1 MRWQCCRGSARPR
14 FGSSAGVQNRDS
26 KTHIQEVIKMVGDAT
41 PKSKNYGS
49 GAVRVISARPPMKL
63 FGASML
69 FALVSQLVACDV
81 PADDT
86 FVPEKAVKQLSEGQ
100 VTGITSP
107 FDESIT
113 VYRGLP
119 YAAPPIGDLR
129 WRAPEAPATWAGVR
143 SADTFADSCYQPRH
157 SSTFVWRREGFPVSE
172 DCLYLNV
179 WTSANGDKKPVMVW
193 FHGGSHV
200 SGQGHSLIFD
210 GTSLA
215 QRDVVVVTI
224 NYRLGPFGFLAH
236 PWLSDEVS
244 TKTQQGA
251 SGNYGLMDKIA
262 ALHWVNRN
270 IASLGGDPNN
280 VTIFGQSAGSQSVCS
295 LMTAPQAQGLFHKA
309 IGQSAACVNQLTKA
323 DANGY
328 ERGQALVEAL
338 DATSI
343 EGLRDAEPDALLE
356 AMTVSDWESGS
367 RIVIDGVVLPRW
379 PDEVYAAGEQSKI
392 PLMLGFLANE
402 GYELFPVDTAV
413 TESELKGFLAYV
425 AGDRADELAAQ
436 YDAENMTPGE
446 LQHAISTDLFMAYG
460 KRQWA
465 SYHADAGQE
474 TYLYF
479 MNHVPPSFHIYMP
492 DQPFLELE
500 DGPRSGGAYHS
511 GDLAYVFGTLDKV
524 GYDWNEADRKV
535 SVQIVDH
542 WTQFA
547 KTGNPN
553 TAGSSDWQAFN
564 TEDLHTRVI
573 NEAPKTVDGVRNTI
587 MSIFSG
593 AE

>member
-1 MRWQCCRGSARPR
+1 MR
-14 FGSSAGVQNRDS
+14 D
-26 KTHIQEVIKMVGDAT
+26 
-41 PKSKNYGS
+41 KNANPLAKAL
-49 GAVRVISARPPMKL
+49 GAWI
-63 FGASML
+63 F
-69 FALVSQLVACDV
+69 FALASQLVACGGTTE
-81 PADDT
+81 DT
-86 FVPEKAVKQLSEGQ
+86 SAAAPSVKQLTEGR
-100 VTGITSP
+100 VRGIPSP
-107 FDESIT
+107 YDESIT

-119 YAAPPIGDLR
+119 YAAPPVDDLR
-129 WRAPEAPATWAGVR
+129 WRAPTAPATWSGVR

-157 SSTFVWRREGFPVSE
+157 SSNFVWRREDFPVSE

-210 GTSLA
+210 GTTLA
-215 QRDVVVVTI
+215 QHDVVVVTI
-224 NYRLGPFGFLAH
+224 NYRLGPLGFLAH
-236 PWLSDEVS
+236 PWLSEES
-244 TKTQQGA
+244 ATETREGT

-262 ALHWVNRN
+262 ALQWVNRN

-295 LMTAPQAQGLFHKA
+295 LMTAPAAQGLFHKA

-323 DANGY
+323 DAKGY

-338 DATSI
+338 GVSSI
-343 EGLRDAEPDALLE
+343 EALRGAEPDALLE
-356 AMTVSDWESGS
+356 AMAASDWESGS
-367 RIVIDGVVLPRW
+367 RIVIDGVVLPQW
-379 PDEVYAAGEQSKI
+379 PDEVYAAGEQSNI

-402 GYELFPVDTAV
+402 GHELFPVNTAL
-413 TESELKGFLAYV
+413 TEPELKSFLGYV
-425 AGDRADELAAQ
+425 AGDRGDELAAQ

-465 SYHADAGQE
+465 SYHANAGNQ
-474 TYLYF
+474 TFLYF
-479 MNHVPPSFHIYMP
+479 MDHVPPSFHIYMP

-500 DGPRSGGAYHS
+500 GGPRSGGAYHS

-524 GYDWNEADRKV
+524 GYDWNETDRKV
-535 SVQIVDH
+535 SAQIVDH

-553 TAGSSDWQAFN
+553 SPGSSDWQAFN
-564 TEDLHTRVI
+564 TVDLHTRVI
-573 NEAPKTVDGVRNTI
+573 NETPETVGGVRNTI

>member
-1 MRWQCCRGSARPR
+1 
-14 FGSSAGVQNRDS
+14 
-26 KTHIQEVIKMVGDAT
+26 MVGDAT
-41 PKSKNYGS
+41 PKNKNEGS
-49 GAVRVISARPPMKL
+49 RTMRDKNANPLTKVLGAWIL
-63 FGASML
+63 FT
-69 FALVSQLVACDV
+69 FASQLVACGGTT
-81 PADDT
+81 DDT
-86 FVPEKAVKQLSEGQ
+86 SAAAPDVKQLAEGQ
-100 VTGITSP
+100 VTGIASP
-107 FDESIT
+107 YDESIT

-119 YAAPPIGDLR
+119 YAAPPVDDLR
-129 WRAPEAPATWAGVR
+129 WRAPKSPATWSGVR
-143 SADTFADSCYQPRH
+143 LADSFADSCYQPRH
-157 SSTFVWRREGFPVSE
+157 ASTFVWRREDFPVSE

-210 GTSLA
+210 GTTLA
-215 QRDVVVVTI
+215 QHDVVVVTI
-224 NYRLGPFGFLAH
+224 NYRLGPLGFLAH

-244 TKTQQGA
+244 TETEEGA

-262 ALHWVNRN
+262 ALQWVNRN

-295 LMTAPQAQGLFHKA
+295 LMTAPAAQGLFHKA

-323 DANGY
+323 DAKGY

-338 DATSI
+338 GVSSLEA
-343 EGLRDAEPDALLE
+343 LRGAEPDALLE
-356 AMTVSDWESGS
+356 AMAASDWESGS
-367 RIVIDGVVLPRW
+367 RIVIDGVVLPQW

-402 GYELFPVDTAV
+402 GYELFPVNTALS
-413 TESELKGFLAYV
+413 EPELKEFLGYV
-425 AGDRADELAAQ
+425 AGDRGDELAAQ

-465 SYHADAGQE
+465 SYHANAGNE
-474 TYLYF
+474 TFLYF
-479 MNHVPPSFHIYMP
+479 MDHVPPSFHIYMP

-500 DGPRSGGAYHS
+500 GGPRSGGAYHS
-511 GDLAYVFGTLDKV
+511 GDLAYVFGTVDKV

-535 SVQIVDH
+535 SAQIVDH

-553 TAGSSDWQAFN
+553 SPGSSDWQAFN

-573 NEAPKTVDGVRNTI
+573 NETPETVGGVRNTI

>member
-1 MRWQCCRGSARPR
+1 
-14 FGSSAGVQNRDS
+14 
-26 KTHIQEVIKMVGDAT
+26 MVGDAT
-41 PKSKNYGS
+41 PKNKNEGS
-49 GAVRVISARPPMKL
+49 RTMRDKNANPLTKALGAWILVT
-63 FGASML
+63 
-69 FALVSQLVACDV
+69 FASQLVACGGTT
-81 PADDT
+81 DDT
-86 FVPEKAVKQLSEGQ
+86 SAASLGVKQLAEGQ
-100 VTGITSP
+100 VTGIASP
-107 FDESIT
+107 YDESIT
-113 VYRGLP
+113 AYRGLP
-119 YAAPPIGDLR
+119 YAAPPVDDLR
-129 WRAPEAPATWAGVR
+129 WRAPKSPATWSGVR
-143 SADTFADSCYQPRH
+143 LADSFADSCYQPRH
-157 SSTFVWRREGFPVSE
+157 ASTFVWRREDFSVSE

-210 GTSLA
+210 GTTLA
-215 QRDVVVVTI
+215 QHDVVVVTI
-224 NYRLGPFGFLAH
+224 NYRLGPLGFLAH

-244 TKTQQGA
+244 TETEEGA

-262 ALHWVNRN
+262 ALQWVNRN

-295 LMTAPQAQGLFHKA
+295 LMTAPAAQGLFHKA

-323 DANGY
+323 DAKGY
-328 ERGQALVEAL
+328 ERGQALVQALGVSSLEAL
-338 DATSI
+338 R
-343 EGLRDAEPDALLE
+343 GAEPDALLE
-356 AMTVSDWESGS
+356 AMAASDWESGS
-367 RIVIDGVVLPRW
+367 RIVIDGVVLPQW

-402 GYELFPVDTAV
+402 GYELFPVNTALS
-413 TESELKGFLAYV
+413 EPELKEFLGYV
-425 AGDRADELAAQ
+425 AGDRGDELAAQ

-465 SYHADAGQE
+465 SYHANAGNE
-474 TYLYF
+474 TFLYF
-479 MNHVPPSFHIYMP
+479 MDHVPPSFHIYMP

-500 DGPRSGGAYHS
+500 GGPRSGGAYHS
-511 GDLAYVFGTLDKV
+511 GDLAYVFGTVDKV

-535 SVQIVDH
+535 SAQIVDH

-553 TAGSSDWQAFN
+553 SPGSSDWQAFN

-573 NEAPKTVDGVRNTI
+573 NETPETVGGVRNTI

>member
-1 MRWQCCRGSARPR
+1 
-14 FGSSAGVQNRDS
+14 
-26 KTHIQEVIKMVGDAT
+26 MVGDAT
-41 PKSKNYGS
+41 PKNKNEGS
-49 GAVRVISARPPMKL
+49 RTMRDKNANPLTKALGAWILVT
-63 FGASML
+63 
-69 FALVSQLVACDV
+69 FASQLVACGGTT
-81 PADDT
+81 DDT
-86 FVPEKAVKQLSEGQ
+86 SAASLGVKQLAEGQ
-100 VTGITSP
+100 VTGIASP
-107 FDESIT
+107 YDESIT
-113 VYRGLP
+113 AYRGLP
-119 YAAPPIGDLR
+119 YAAPPVDDLR
-129 WRAPEAPATWAGVR
+129 WRAPKSPATWSGVR
-143 SADTFADSCYQPRH
+143 LADSFADSCYQPRH
-157 SSTFVWRREGFPVSE
+157 ASTFVWRREDFSVSE

-210 GTSLA
+210 GTTLA
-215 QRDVVVVTI
+215 QHDVVVVTI
-224 NYRLGPFGFLAH
+224 NYRLGPLGFLAH

-244 TKTQQGA
+244 TETEEGA

-262 ALHWVNRN
+262 ALQWVNRN

-295 LMTAPQAQGLFHKA
+295 LMTAPAAQGLFHKA

-323 DANGY
+323 DAKGY

-338 DATSI
+338 GVSSLEA
-343 EGLRDAEPDALLE
+343 LRGAEPDELLE
-356 AMTVSDWESGS
+356 AMAASDWESGS
-367 RIVIDGVVLPRW
+367 RIVIDGVVLPQW

-402 GYELFPVDTAV
+402 GYELFPVNTALS
-413 TESELKGFLAYV
+413 EPELKEFLGYV
-425 AGDRADELAAQ
+425 AGDRGDELAAQ

-465 SYHADAGQE
+465 SYHANAGNE
-474 TYLYF
+474 TFLYF
-479 MNHVPPSFHIYMP
+479 MDHVPPSFHIYMP

-500 DGPRSGGAYHS
+500 GGPRSGGAYHS
-511 GDLAYVFGTLDKV
+511 GDLAYVFGTVDKV

-535 SVQIVDH
+535 SAQIVDH

-553 TAGSSDWQAFN
+553 SPGSSDWQAFN

-573 NEAPKTVDGVRNTI
+573 NETPETVGGVRNTI